1 MNKNRKMTKRTT
13 DYILTFCNE
22 LRKEI
27 KRADLGLDIWEKV
40 DKAYITQTMLSGI
53 YNVLI
58 NEGYTKR
65 DLDNYFFFEGEIN
78 KHKKQTEQACKLYHT
93 DLEIKPGKK
102 IVRCLHK
109 LPDYVNKNR
118 EMTPGTIDY
127 ILNFC
132 RKLSRAREKQEY
144 DEEYMLFRLLSFA
157 YTILL
162 KEGYD
167 EEHLS
172 EWLFYDG
179 FDPDDIAYKTYPEWR
194 KHIALEDER
203 KIIEKFFNS
212 PRGRKL
218 KREINKLK
226 FNQ

>member
-1 MNKNRKMTKRTT
+1 MNKNKKMTKRTI
-13 DYILTFCNE
+13 DYILAFCNE
-22 LRKEI
+22 LRKET
-27 KRADLGLDIWEKV
+27 KRADLGIDIWKEV
-40 DKAYITQTMLSGI
+40 DKAYITRTMLTGI
-53 YNVLI
+53 YKVLI
-58 NEGYTKR
+58 NEGYTR
-65 DLDNYFFFEGEIN
+65 EHLDNYFFFEGDID
-78 KHKKQTEQACKLYHT
+78 KHKKQTEKASKFYHT
-93 DLEIKPGKK
+93 DLEIKPEK

-109 LPDYVNKNR
+109 LSDYVNKNK
-118 EMTPGTIDY
+118 EMAGQTIDY
-127 ILNFC
+127 ILGFC
-132 RKLSRAREKQEY
+132 RKLSRARENKEY

-203 KIIEKFFNS
+203 KIIEKFFNRN
-212 PRGRKL
+212 PIGRRM

-226 FNQ
+226 SNQ